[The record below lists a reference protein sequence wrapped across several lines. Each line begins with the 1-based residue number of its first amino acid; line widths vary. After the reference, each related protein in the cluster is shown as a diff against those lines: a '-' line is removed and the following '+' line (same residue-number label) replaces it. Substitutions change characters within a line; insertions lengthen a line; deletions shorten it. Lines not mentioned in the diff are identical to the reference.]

1 MKRELESMAEERERN
16 NDDGDGDGEE
26 EDSDERCDDKWLKRI
41 RNGTKKCS

>member
-1 MKRELESMAEERERN
+1 MMVMVMVMVMV
-16 NDDGDGDGEE
+16 